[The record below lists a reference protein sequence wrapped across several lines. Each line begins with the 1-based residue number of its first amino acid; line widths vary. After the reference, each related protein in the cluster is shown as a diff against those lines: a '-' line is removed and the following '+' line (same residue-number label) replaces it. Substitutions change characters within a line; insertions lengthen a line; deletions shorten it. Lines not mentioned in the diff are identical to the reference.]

1 MSGFWKALAGVLI
14 AVIVTGAGAWMTFG
28 GDKVNRADLKEAIDA
43 IASRTDR
50 DAGELRMQVKELVK
64 SQHELAI
71 ETSKLTQR
79 LSDFITHREK

>member
-14 AVIVTGAGAWMTFG
+14 AVIVTGATAWMTFG
-28 GDKVNRADLKEAIDA
+28 GDKVNRADLKETIDA
-43 IASRTDR
+43 IVSRSDR
-50 DAGELRMQVKELVK
+50 EIGELRIQVRELVK

-79 LSDFITHREK
+79 LSDFIMHREK